1 MLSGFR
7 LTRPRMTTAP
17 FNRGF
22 ALALLLLG
30 SCGFAAAWV
39 LLAIARDGQH
49 NWMALLAAL
58 DAALLLR
65 LARMPA
71 GWRRAAWGVAT
82 TAVVIGLANWG
93 IAAAQMG
100 KVMGLLPWDSALK
113 LGPHHAWTL
122 IQLANDSA
130 DLAWLGAAVIL
141 AAIAS
146 R

>member
-1 MLSGFR
+1 
-7 LTRPRMTTAP
+7 MTTTP
-17 FNRGF
+17 PNRGF

-39 LLAIARDGQH
+39 LVAVARDGQH
-49 NWMALLAAL
+49 SWMALLAAL

-71 GWRRAAWGVAT
+71 GWERAVWGVIA
-82 TAVVIGLANWG
+82 TAVVIALANWG
-93 IAAAQMG
+93 IAAAQLG
-100 KVMGLLPWDSALK
+100 KVLGLLPWDSALK

-122 IQLANDSA
+122 IQLANDSS
-130 DLAWLGAAVIL
+130 DRLWLL
-141 AAIAS
+141 AALVLAALTA

>member
-1 MLSGFR
+1 
-7 LTRPRMTTAP
+7 MTSSSQH
-17 FNRGF
+17 RGF

-39 LLAIARDGQH
+39 LVAAARDGQH
-49 NWMALLAAL
+49 SWMALLAAL

-71 GWRRAAWGVAT
+71 GWERALWGVAA
-82 TAVVIGLANWG
+82 TAVVIALANWG
-93 IAAAQMG
+93 IVAAQLG
-100 KVMGLLPWDSALK
+100 KVLGLMPWDSALK

-130 DLAWLGAAVIL
+130 DRLWLL
-141 AAIAS
+141 AALVLAAFTA